1 MNSFGSIFRVS
12 IYGESHGEGVGVLI
26 DGCPP
31 GVKFSEE
38 DMLEDLARRKAGG
51 AGTTK
56 RIESDYPKIMSGVY
70 NGYTTGAPINIFFNN
85 ENTRSKDYS
94 LFKRMPRPGHSDFV
108 AEHKYSGYNDIRGG
122 GHFSG
127 RLTLGLVAAGV
138 LAKKIVADLNGGGIE
153 VKGRLIEAGG
163 VDVREYTGEQM
174 ELYMERIQQEGDS
187 IGGVIEFTARNMP
200 IGLGDP
206 FFGSLESVMSQMI
219 FSIPAVKGIE
229 FGAGFD
235 GCKLKGS
242 QHNDRIMDREGH
254 TATNN
259 NGGVNGGISNGNDVV
274 FRVGIKPTSSIFIPQ
289 KTYNFEEKRM
299 DELQIKGRHD
309 SCIARRAV
317 VVVEN
322 AAAIVLADLML
333 RARGISKNPFK

>member
-1 MNSFGSIFRVS
+1 MNSFGGIFRVS
-12 IYGESHGEGVGVLI
+12 IYGESHGMGAGILI

-31 GVKFSEE
+31 GIEFKEE

-56 RIESDYPKIMSGVY
+56 RIESDLPKIVSGVCD
-70 NGYTTGAPINIFFNN
+70 GRTTGAPINIFFAN

-94 LFKRMPRPGHSDFV
+94 LFRRMPRPGHSDFV

-138 LAKKIVADLNGGGIE
+138 LAKKIIGKADNSGVRVG
-153 VKGRLIEAGG
+153 GRLVEAGG
-163 VDVREYTGEQM
+163 VDVSEYTSEQM
-174 ELYMERIQQEGDS
+174 ELFMERIQTEGDS
-187 IGGVIEFTARNMP
+187 IGGIIEFTGKNMP

-206 FFGSLESVMSQMI
+206 FFGSVESMISQMM

-235 GCKLKGS
+235 GCRLKGS
-242 QHNDRIMDREGH
+242 QHNDRIIDKSGK

-259 NGGVNGGISNGNDVV
+259 NGGVLGGISNGNDVI
-274 FRVGIKPTSSIFIPQ
+274 FKVGIKPTSSIFIEQ
-289 KTYNFEEKRM
+289 ETYNF
-299 DELQIKGRHD
+299 DEDKLGNLQIHGRHD

-333 RARGISKNPFK
+333 RARGINNNLFR

>member
-1 MNSFGSIFRVS
+1 MNSFGSLFRVS
-12 IYGESHGEGVGVLI
+12 IYGESHGMGAGILI

-31 GVKFSEE
+31 GVEFKEE
-38 DMLEDLARRKAGG
+38 DMLPDLARRKAGG

-56 RIESDYPKIMSGVY
+56 RIESDLPKVISGVC
-70 NGYTTGAPINIFFNN
+70 NGYTTGAPINIFFAN

-94 LFKRMPRPGHSDFV
+94 LFRRMPRPGHSDFV
-108 AEHKYSGYNDIRGG
+108 AEHKYNGYNDIRGG

-138 LAKKIVADLNGGGIE
+138 LAKKVIANLKDGGIRVE
-153 VKGRLIEAGG
+153 GKLIEAGG
-163 VDVREYTGEQM
+163 IDVGSYTAEQM
-174 ELYMERIQQEGDS
+174 ELYMERVQQEGDS
-187 IGGVIEFTARNMP
+187 VGGVIELTAKNMS

-206 FFGSLESVMSQMI
+206 FFGSLESVMAQMM
-219 FSIPAVKGIE
+219 FSVPAVKGIE
-229 FGAGFD
+229 FGAGFE

-242 QHNDRIMDREGH
+242 QHNDRILDKNGK

-259 NGGVNGGISNGNDVV
+259 NGGVNGGISNGNNLV
-274 FRVGIKPTSSIFIPQ
+274 FKVGIKPTSSIFTPQ
-289 KTYNFEEKRM
+289 ETYNFEEGRM

-322 AAAIVLADLML
+322 ASAIVLADLML
-333 RARGISKNPFK
+333 RARGINNNIFK